1 MDWSA
6 LPPLTMLRAFE
17 AAARHGGYSAA
28 GRELNVTHAAVAQ
41 QVRGLEARLGVAL
54 MRREG
59 RGVTPT
65 AEGRALAVGL
75 NAGLEAMRE
84 ALDVLAQDVAARPV
98 AVTLTPGFAAS
109 WLTPR
114 LTRLRARHPELELRL
129 NPTSDVVDML
139 KGEHDLAIRYGAGD
153 WPGLASEPLLEAP
166 IAVLAAPSLL
176 RGRAIR
182 EPGDLLAL
190 PWLQESGSREWRS
203 WMAAHGVRGIRRT
216 GVTELPGY
224 MLLEALRQG
233 VGVGM
238 VARAFV
244 EDDIAAGRLV
254 ALFDEGGAAGYHI
267 VRRPGPLRR
276 DAALLIDWLRDEA
289 AGAG

>member
-84 ALDVLAQDVAARPV
+84 ALDALAQDAAARPV
-98 AVTLTPGFAAS
+98 AMTLTPGFAAS

-114 LTRLRARHPELELRL
+114 LTRLRARHPDLELRL

-139 KGEHDLAIRYGAGD
+139 RGEYDLAIRYGAGD
-153 WPGLASEPLLEAP
+153 WPGLTAEPLLEAP

-176 RGRAIR
+176 QGRAIR
-182 EPGDLLAL
+182 KPRDLLAL
-190 PWLQESGSREWRS
+190 PWLQEGGSREWRS
-203 WMAAHGVRGIRRT
+203 WMAAHGVQETRRT

-244 EDDIAAGRLV
+244 EDDIATGRLV